1 MLDPITAV
9 ATATSTFNLI
19 KKGIAWGQDLESMS
33 KQLSKWYGAVSD
45 FNYAE
50 KELNETGGVTKLLT
64 KGSIEQMALDI
75 TINKQKIREQEKEL
89 RILIQYSYGQ
99 RVYAQEQLTSL
110 LSLGFESYVE
120 KTFSSKQPEK
130 PLFRV
135 MSGPYLNKSEVN
147 NARELLIKNNR
158 QPLIYKKCT
167 KT

>member
-89 RILIQYSYGQ
+89 RILIQYTYGQ
-99 RVYAQEQLTSL
+99 RVYEEMIELRRKLKKRREQEV
-110 LSLGFESYVE
+110 YR
-120 KTFSSKQPEK
+120 K
-130 PLFRV
+130 
-135 MSGPYLNKSEVN
+135 
-147 NARELLIKNNR
+147 RELKRQIIEFILVILLIF
-158 QPLIYKKCT
+158 LISCFILGVAYLYFSK
-167 KT
+167 

>member
-89 RILIQYSYGQ
+89 RILIQYTYGQ
-99 RVYAQEQLTSL
+99 RVYEEMIELRRKLKKRREQEV
-110 LSLGFESYVE
+110 YR
-120 KTFSSKQPEK
+120 K
-130 PLFRV
+130 
-135 MSGPYLNKSEVN
+135 
-147 NARELLIKNNR
+147 RELKRQIIEFILVMLLIF
-158 QPLIYKKCT
+158 LISCFILGVAYLYFSK
-167 KT
+167 

>member
-33 KQLSKWYGAVSD
+33 KQLSKWYCAVSD

-89 RILIQYSYGQ
+89 IILIQYTYGQ
-99 RVYAQEQLTSL
+99 RVYEEMIELRRKLKKRREQEV
-110 LSLGFESYVE
+110 YR
-120 KTFSSKQPEK
+120 K
-130 PLFRV
+130 
-135 MSGPYLNKSEVN
+135 
-147 NARELLIKNNR
+147 RELKRQIIEFILVVLLIF
-158 QPLIYKKCT
+158 LISCFILGVAYLYFSK
-167 KT
+167 

>member
-89 RILIQYSYGQ
+89 RILIQYTYGQ
-99 RVYAQEQLTSL
+99 RVYEEMIELRRKLKKRREQEV
-110 LSLGFESYVE
+110 YH
-120 KTFSSKQPEK
+120 K
-130 PLFRV
+130 
-135 MSGPYLNKSEVN
+135 
-147 NARELLIKNNR
+147 RELKRQIIEFILVVLLIF
-158 QPLIYKKCT
+158 LISCFILGVAYLYFSKWERKW
-167 KT
+167 

>member
-89 RILIQYSYGQ
+89 RILIQYTYGQ
-99 RVYAQEQLTSL
+99 RVYEEMIELRRKLKKRREQEV
-110 LSLGFESYVE
+110 YR
-120 KTFSSKQPEK
+120 K
-130 PLFRV
+130 
-135 MSGPYLNKSEVN
+135 
-147 NARELLIKNNR
+147 RELKRQIIEFILVVLLIF
-158 QPLIYKKCT
+158 LISCFILGVAYSYFSK
-167 KT
+167 